1 MASLT
6 LRPLRARASSQRG
19 AEIIEFAIVAP
30 LLALL
35 IAALFD
41 FGFLFRNWEVM
52 TNAVREGARVGVLPS
67 YSCDGADSD
76 VESRIDAY
84 LTGSGI
90 PNNYVVDLRTD
101 TITSGGRSFS
111 ACLVN
116 ITFDQTLP
124 TLQVLGGIFGGAFGT
139 VQLSATAVMRA
150 EAQSAP
156 AP

>member
-1 MASLT
+1 MAALT
-6 LRPLRARASSQRG
+6 LRSLRSRAASQRG
-19 AEIIEFAIVAP
+19 AEIIEMAIVAP

-41 FGFLFRNWEVM
+41 FGFLFRNWEVI

-67 YSCDGADSD
+67 YTCDGAASD

-90 PNNYVVDLRTD
+90 PSDYDVDLRTD
-101 TITSGGRSFS
+101 TITAGGRTFS

-116 ITFDQTLP
+116 ITFDQGMP
-124 TLQVLGGIFGGAFGT
+124 TLRAFSAFFGGSLGT